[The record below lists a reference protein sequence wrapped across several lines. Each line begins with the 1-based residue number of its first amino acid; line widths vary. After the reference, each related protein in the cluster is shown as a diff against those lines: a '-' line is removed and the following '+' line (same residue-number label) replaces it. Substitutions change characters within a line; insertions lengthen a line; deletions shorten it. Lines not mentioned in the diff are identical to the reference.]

1 MTNSI
6 ICDDIY
12 AEETDRS
19 LKTLKRFSE
28 AWLDSTSSWDSVI
41 FHYADSDFYFYRYAI
56 SRQEKATEPLLTIIL
71 YRVMERY
78 GLSYEAP
85 EDIRNAPF
93 VFTLIENNR
102 RIGFRYED
110 FGLDDDVNQIIQ
122 DCNLDEAIIL
132 RAWLSGKAEEWIDRE
147 NSHFIN
153 DGVKLKSVLLETFFK
168 QYFGA
173 DEYNSFLSH
182 INDFL
187 QKAKDITGYK
197 SIKFLSTM
205 NLAML
210 KLFEEKE
217 LIRFDYNSY
226 TYQII
231 DRNNENVQK
240 YLNRLSRPFSPEFKS
255 KMNNNYLSRNLYKA
269 MIGGKE
275 FAESFITSEWLYL
288 SLKGKKNF
296 DFTSVI
302 SG

>member
-1 MTNSI
+1 
-6 ICDDIY
+6 
-12 AEETDRS
+12 
-19 LKTLKRFSE
+19 
-28 AWLDSTSSWDSVI
+28 
-41 FHYADSDFYFYRYAI
+41 
-56 SRQEKATEPLLTIIL
+56 
-71 YRVMERY
+71 MERY

-217 LIRFDYNSY
+217 LIRKSGCAWGCDIC
-226 TYQII
+226 Q
-231 DRNNENVQK
+231 NVCP
-240 YLNRLSRPFSPEFKS
+240 LNKNAGTTGIEEFIASSQPEVTLDTEIEGRAFAWRGEKVI
-255 KMNNNYLSRNLYKA
+255 KRNLELLEDDN
-269 MIGGKE
+269 G
-275 FAESFITSEWLYL
+275 S
-288 SLKGKKNF
+288 
-296 DFTSVI
+296 
-302 SG
+302 